1 MIKDKKLTENF
12 MLSEFLYSKWFDKE
26 TQAKVI
32 MLYNECK
39 SVQYN
44 IQKLANQLQ
53 ALRNELGVP
62 VIINIAYRPV
72 FYELSKGRDG
82 TSKHTKGEAG
92 DIKAQGLKPKYVA
105 SKIEQLIN
113 SGDMLQGGL
122 GVYSTFCHYDIFFD
136 KTNVRRW

>member
-1 MIKDKKLTENF
+1 MKQLTKNF
-12 MLSEFLYSKWFDKE
+12 NLSEFLYSKWFDKR
-26 TQAKVI
+26 TQALVI
-32 MLYNECK
+32 KMYNETN
-39 SVQYN
+39 SIQHN

-105 SKIEQLIN
+105 AKIEQLIS

-122 GVYSTFCHYDIFFD
+122 GVYSTFVHYDIR
-136 KTNVRRW
+136 KTRARW

>member
-1 MIKDKKLTENF
+1 MKQLTKNF
-12 MLSEFLYSKWFDKE
+12 NLSEFLYSKWFDKE

-32 MLYNECK
+32 SLYNNTDSIK
-39 SVQYN
+39 HN

-82 TSKHTKGEAG
+82 TSQHTLGKAA
-92 DIKAQGLKPKYVA
+92 DITAQGLKPKYVA

-122 GVYSTFCHYDIFFD
+122 GIYPTFVHYDIR
-136 KTNVRRW
+136 KTKARW

>member
-1 MIKDKKLTENF
+1 MEKLTNNF
-12 MLSEFLYSKWFDKE
+12 RLNEFLRSKWFDKE

-32 MLYNECK
+32 MLYNETN
-39 SVQYN
+39 SIQHN

-82 TSKHTKGEAG
+82 TSQHTVGKAA
-92 DIKAQGLKPKYVA
+92 DITAQGLTPKYVA

-122 GVYSTFCHYDIFFD
+122 GVYPTFCHYDIFFD

>member
-1 MIKDKKLTENF
+1 MKQLTKNF
-12 MLSEFLYSKWFDKE
+12 NLSEFLRSKWFDKE

-32 MLYNECK
+32 MLYNETN
-39 SVQYN
+39 SIQHN

-53 ALRNELGVP
+53 TLRNELGVP

-72 FYELSKGRDG
+72 FYEVSKGRDG
-82 TSKHTKGEAG
+82 TSQHTLGKAA
-92 DIKAQGLKPKYVA
+92 DITAQGLKPKYVA
-105 SKIEQLIN
+105 AKIEQLIS

-122 GVYSTFCHYDIFFD
+122 GVYPTFCHYDIFFD

>member
-1 MIKDKKLTENF
+1 MKQLTKNF
-12 MLSEFLYSKWFDKE
+12 NLREFLYSKWFDKE
-26 TQAKVI
+26 TQSKVI
-32 MLYNECK
+32 SLYNNTDSIK
-39 SVQYN
+39 HN

-105 SKIEQLIN
+105 AKIEQLIS

-122 GVYSTFCHYDIFFD
+122 GVYPTFCHYDIFFD

>member
-1 MIKDKKLTENF
+1 MKQLTKNF
-12 MLSEFLYSKWFDKE
+12 NLSEFLYSKWFDKE
-26 TQAKVI
+26 TQALVI
-32 MLYNECK
+32 KMYNETN
-39 SVQYN
+39 SIQHN

-82 TSKHTKGEAG
+82 TSQHALGKAADST
-92 DIKAQGLKPKYVA
+92 AQGLITMYVA
-105 SKIEQLIN
+105 AKIEQLIS
-113 SGDMLQGGL
+113 SGDMIQGGL
-122 GVYSTFCHYDIFFD
+122 GVYPTFCHYDIFFD

>member
-1 MIKDKKLTENF
+1 MKQLTKNF
-12 MLSEFLYSKWFDKE
+12 NLSEFLRSKWFDKE

-39 SVQYN
+39 SIQHNV
-44 IQKLANQLQ
+44 QKLANQLQ
-53 ALRNELGVP
+53 TLRNEVGVP

-82 TSKHTKGEAG
+82 TSQHTLGKAA
-92 DIKAQGLKPKYVA
+92 DITAQGLTPKYVA

-122 GVYSTFCHYDIFFD
+122 GVYSTFVHYDIR
-136 KTNVRRW
+136 KTRARW

>member
-1 MIKDKKLTENF
+1 MKQLTKNF
-12 MLSEFLYSKWFDKE
+12 NLSEFLRSKWFDKE

-39 SVQYN
+39 SIQHNV
-44 IQKLANQLQ
+44 QKLANQLQ
-53 ALRNELGVP
+53 TLRNEVDVP

-82 TSKHTKGEAG
+82 TSQHTLGKAA
-92 DIKAQGLKPKYVA
+92 DITAQGLKPKYVA
-105 SKIEQLIN
+105 AKIEQLIS

-122 GVYSTFCHYDIFFD
+122 GVYSTFVHYDIFFNR
-136 KTNVRRW
+136 TNVRRW

>member
-1 MIKDKKLTENF
+1 MIKDKKLTNNF
-12 MLSEFLYSKWFDKE
+12 RLNEFLRSKWFDKE

-32 MLYNECK
+32 MLYNENN
-39 SVQYN
+39 SIQHN

-53 ALRNELGVP
+53 TLRNELGVP

-72 FYELSKGRDG
+72 FYEVSKGRDG

-105 SKIEQLIN
+105 AKIEQLIS

-122 GVYSTFCHYDIFFD
+122 GVYSTFVHYDIR
-136 KTNVRRW
+136 KTRARW

>member
-1 MIKDKKLTENF
+1 MKQLTKNF
-12 MLSEFLYSKWFDKE
+12 NLSEFLRSKWFDKE

-32 MLYNECK
+32 MLYNETN
-39 SVQYN
+39 SIQHN

-53 ALRNELGVP
+53 TLRNEVGVP

-82 TSKHTKGEAG
+82 TSQHTLGKAG

-105 SKIEQLIN
+105 AKIEQLIS

-122 GVYSTFCHYDIFFD
+122 GVYSTFVHYDIR
-136 KTNVRRW
+136 KTRARW

>member
-1 MIKDKKLTENF
+1 MKQLTKNF
-12 MLSEFLYSKWFDKE
+12 NLSEFLRSKWFDKE

-32 MLYNECK
+32 MLYNETN
-39 SVQYN
+39 SIQHN

-53 ALRNELGVP
+53 TLRNEVGVP

-72 FYELSKGRDG
+72 FYEVSKGRDG
-82 TSKHTKGEAG
+82 TSQHTLGKAA
-92 DIKAQGLKPKYVA
+92 DITAQGLKPKYVA

-122 GVYSTFCHYDIFFD
+122 SAYSTFVHYDIR
-136 KTNVRRW
+136 KTRARW

>member
-1 MIKDKKLTENF
+1 MEKLTNNF
-12 MLSEFLYSKWFDKE
+12 RLNEFLRSKWFDKE

-39 SVQYN
+39 SIQHNV
-44 IQKLANQLQ
+44 QKLANQLQ
-53 ALRNELGVP
+53 TLRNEVGVP

-82 TSKHTKGEAG
+82 TSQHTLGKAA
-92 DIKAQGLKPKYVA
+92 DITAQGLTPKYVA

-122 GVYSTFCHYDIFFD
+122 GVYPTFCHYDIFFD

>member
-12 MLSEFLYSKWFDKE
+12 MLSEFLYSKWFDKR
-26 TQAKVI
+26 TQALVI
-32 MLYNECK
+32 KMYNETN
-39 SVQYN
+39 SIQHN

-53 ALRNELGVP
+53 TLRNEVGVP

-82 TSKHTKGEAG
+82 TSQHTLGKAA
-92 DIKAQGLKPKYVA
+92 DITAQGLTPKYVA

-122 GVYSTFCHYDIFFD
+122 GVYSTFVHYDIR
-136 KTNVRRW
+136 KTRARW

>member
-1 MIKDKKLTENF
+1 

-53 ALRNELGVP
+53 TLRDHLSVP
-62 VIINIAYRPV
+62 ITINIAYRPV
-72 FYELSKGRDG
+72 FYELSKGRSG
-82 TSKHTKGEAG
+82 NSQHTLGKAA
-92 DIKAQGLKPKYVA
+92 DIKVKGFTPQQIADE
-105 SKIEQLIN
+105 IEKLIEK
-113 SGDMLQGGL
+113 GDMLQGGL
-122 GVYSTFCHYDIFFD
+122 SAYSTFVHYDIR
-136 KTNVRRW
+136 KTRARW

>member
-1 MIKDKKLTENF
+1 MKQLTENF
-12 MLSEFLYSKWFDKE
+12 MLSEFLYSKWFDKR
-26 TQAKVI
+26 TQALVI
-32 MLYNECK
+32 KMYNETN
-39 SVQYN
+39 SIQHN

-53 ALRNELGVP
+53 TLRNEVGVP

-82 TSKHTKGEAG
+82 TSQHTLGKAA
-92 DIKAQGLKPKYVA
+92 DITAQGLKPKYVA
-105 SKIEQLIN
+105 AKIEQLIS

-122 GVYSTFCHYDIFFD
+122 GVYPTFCHYDIFFD

>member
-39 SVQYN
+39 SIQHNV
-44 IQKLANQLQ
+44 QKLANQLQ
-53 ALRNELGVP
+53 TLRNEVDVP

-82 TSKHTKGEAG
+82 TSQHTLGKAA
-92 DIKAQGLKPKYVA
+92 DITAQGLKPKYVA
-105 SKIEQLIN
+105 AKIEQLIS

-122 GVYSTFCHYDIFFD
+122 GVYSTFVHYDIR
-136 KTNVRRW
+136 KTRARW

>member
-1 MIKDKKLTENF
+1 MKQLTKNF
-12 MLSEFLYSKWFDKE
+12 NLSEFLYSKWFDKR
-26 TQAKVI
+26 TQALVI
-32 MLYNECK
+32 KMYNETN
-39 SVQYN
+39 SIQHN

-92 DIKAQGLKPKYVA
+92 DIKAQGLTPKYVA
-105 SKIEQLIN
+105 AKIEQLIN

-122 GVYSTFCHYDIFFD
+122 GVYPTFTHYDIR
-136 KTNVRRW
+136 KTRARW

>member
-1 MIKDKKLTENF
+1 MKQLTKNF
-12 MLSEFLYSKWFDKE
+12 NLSEFLYSKWFDKR
-26 TQAKVI
+26 TQALVI
-32 MLYNECK
+32 KMYNETN
-39 SVQYN
+39 SIQHN

-105 SKIEQLIN
+105 AKIEQLIS

>member
-1 MIKDKKLTENF
+1 MKQLTKNF
-12 MLSEFLYSKWFDKE
+12 NLSEFLRSKWFDKE
-26 TQAKVI
+26 TQALVI
-32 MLYNECK
+32 KMYNETN
-39 SVQYN
+39 SIQHN

-53 ALRNELGVP
+53 TLRNEVGVP

-82 TSKHTKGEAG
+82 TSQHTLGKAA
-92 DIKAQGLKPKYVA
+92 DITAQGLTPKYVA

-122 GVYSTFCHYDIFFD
+122 GVYPTFCHYDIFFD

>member
-1 MIKDKKLTENF
+1 MKQLTKNF
-12 MLSEFLYSKWFDKE
+12 NLSEFLRSKWFDKE

-32 MLYNECK
+32 MLYNETN
-39 SVQYN
+39 SIQHN

-53 ALRNELGVP
+53 TLRNEVGVP

-72 FYELSKGRDG
+72 FYEVSKGRDG
-82 TSKHTKGEAG
+82 TSQHTLGKAA
-92 DIKAQGLKPKYVA
+92 DITAQGLKPKYVA
-105 SKIEQLIN
+105 AKIEQLIS

-122 GVYSTFCHYDIFFD
+122 GVYPTFCHYDIFFD

>member
-1 MIKDKKLTENF
+1 MKQLTKNF
-12 MLSEFLYSKWFDKE
+12 NLSEFLYSKWFDKR
-26 TQAKVI
+26 TQALVI
-32 MLYNECK
+32 KMYNETN
-39 SVQYN
+39 SIQHN

-105 SKIEQLIN
+105 AKIEQLIS

-122 GVYSTFCHYDIFFD
+122 GVYSTFVHYDIFFD

>member
-1 MIKDKKLTENF
+1 MKQLTKNF
-12 MLSEFLYSKWFDKE
+12 NLSEFLYSKWFDKR
-26 TQAKVI
+26 TQALVI
-32 MLYNECK
+32 KMYNETN
-39 SVQYN
+39 SIQHN

-53 ALRNELGVP
+53 TLRNEVDVP

-82 TSKHTKGEAG
+82 TSQHTKGKAA
-92 DIKAQGLKPKYVA
+92 DITAQGLKPKYVA
-105 SKIEQLIN
+105 AKIEQLIS

-122 GVYSTFCHYDIFFD
+122 GVYPTFCHYDIFFD

>member
-1 MIKDKKLTENF
+1 MKQLTKNF
-12 MLSEFLYSKWFDKE
+12 NLREFLYSKWFDKE
-26 TQAKVI
+26 TQSKVI
-32 MLYNECK
+32 SLYNNTDSIK
-39 SVQYN
+39 HN

-82 TSKHTKGEAG
+82 TSQHTKGKAA
-92 DIKAQGLKPKYVA
+92 DITAQGLKSKYVA
-105 SKIEQLIN
+105 AKIEQLIS

-136 KTNVRRW
+136 KTNVIRW

>member
-1 MIKDKKLTENF
+1 MKQLTKNF
-12 MLSEFLYSKWFDKE
+12 NLSEFLRSKWFDKE

-32 MLYNECK
+32 MLYNETN
-39 SVQYN
+39 SIQHN

-53 ALRNELGVP
+53 TLRNELGVP

-72 FYELSKGRDG
+72 FYEVSKGRDG
-82 TSKHTKGEAG
+82 TSQHTKGKAA
-92 DIKAQGLKPKYVA
+92 DITAQGLKPKYVA
-105 SKIEQLIN
+105 AKIEQLIS

-122 GVYSTFCHYDIFFD
+122 GVYPTFCHYDIFFD

>member
-1 MIKDKKLTENF
+1 MKQLTKNF
-12 MLSEFLYSKWFDKE
+12 NLSEFLYSKWFDKR
-26 TQAKVI
+26 TQALVI
-32 MLYNECK
+32 KMYNETN
-39 SVQYN
+39 SIQHN

-53 ALRNELGVP
+53 ALRDELGVP

-72 FYELSKGRDG
+72 FYEVSKGRDG

-105 SKIEQLIN
+105 AKIEQLIS

-122 GVYSTFCHYDIFFD
+122 GVYPTFCHYDIFFD

>member
-1 MIKDKKLTENF
+1 MKQLTKNF
-12 MLSEFLYSKWFDKE
+12 NLSEFLYSKWFDKR
-26 TQAKVI
+26 TQALVI
-32 MLYNECK
+32 KMYNETN
-39 SVQYN
+39 SIQHN

-105 SKIEQLIN
+105 AKIEQLIN

-122 GVYSTFCHYDIFFD
+122 SAYSTFVHYDIR
-136 KTNVRRW
+136 KTKARW